1 MKQPTKLYILDA
13 SGYLYRSYFAIR
25 QMTNG
30 KGESTNA
37 LFGFIRSV
45 LKLIKDFSPTHVVA
59 VFDGPNNGSAR
70 TSMYADYKA
79 HRKKTPEDLLYQ
91 ITWAQKFC
99 RLMGIP
105 ELMEPGV
112 EADDTMGSVAQWA
125 AQQGCT
131 SYLCTS
137 DKDMCQLVNEQIFI
151 LNTFKENLIL
161 GTEEVTQQFRVTP
174 SQMVDYLAI
183 MGDTSDN
190 IPGLTGFGP
199 KTAADLLKQFGSLD
213 YLLEHPEEVSGKKK
227 QETLIQ
233 EKEKVLLS
241 RRLALID
248 TAVPFI
254 KELDF
259 FKLSPPNASEI
270 REFYSYMNFSSL
282 LREFD
287 ALPRAAQPAKEKK
300 NVQLA
305 EEEQIEF
312 SYELVDDAES
322 LEILVNRLAQEKS
335 ICLDTETTAIHP
347 MQAEL
352 VGIGLGMKAAQAWYI
367 PTNGKLGCDAV
378 IQALKPLIE
387 NPSIGF
393 YGHNLKYDYHIL
405 LNYGVTIAN
414 ISFDTMLASYLLNSH
429 SRQHSLDHLSLELFG
444 KVKTSIQELIGKG
457 KNQVTMREVPLERV
471 CRYCCE
477 DVDYTIRLKELL
489 SPQINTRGLHALF
502 YDIELPLLTVLAKME
517 REGIY
522 IDIPYLAHL
531 SQELNEEIGRI
542 AGEIY
547 TLADE
552 TFNLNSPKQLS
563 EILFNKLGISP
574 PKKTATGHS
583 TNAEVLESLKE
594 KHPIAAK
601 LLEYRT
607 LEKLRSTYAEKLPH
621 EVNPKTHRIH
631 CTFNQ
636 SMAATGRLSSQDPN
650 LQNIPVRTEIGRKIR
665 KGFRPQRSGWSYLSA
680 DYSQIELRLLAH
692 LSEDPA
698 LTEAFLS
705 GEDIHTFTASQILN
719 IPLEE
724 VTKEQRY
731 QAKAVNFGIMYG
743 QQAFGLSQELGIPPK
758 EAAAFIHMY
767 FERYRKVKEFL
778 ENNKALAHS
787 TGKAVTLLGR
797 ERLLPEINS
806 PNTHIRAMAERLA
819 VNTPIQGTQADLI
832 KMAML
837 EIDRGLKGQGFQARM
852 ILQIHDE
859 LLFELPDEEL
869 NEVKKFVHTIMAGII
884 PLKVPLVVDMNV
896 GKNWEEC

>member
-1 MKQPTKLYILDA
+1 MKQSTKLYILDA

-25 QMTNG
+25 QMTNS

-91 ITWAQKFC
+91 IIWAQKFC

-137 DKDMCQLVNEQIFI
+137 DKDMCQLVNEQILI

-161 GTEEVTQQFRVTP
+161 GTEEVTQQFGVTP

-183 MGDTSDN
+183 MGDASDN

-213 YLLEHPEEVSGKKK
+213 YLLEHTEEVPGKKK

-248 TAVPFI
+248 TAVPFT

-259 FKLSPPNASEI
+259 FKLSPPNAPEI

-282 LREFD
+282 LRDFD
-287 ALPRAAQPAKEKK
+287 AVPRAAQPAEEKAT
-300 NVQLA
+300 VRLA

-312 SYELVDDAES
+312 SYHLVDDAES

-352 VGIGLGMKAAQAWYI
+352 VGIGLGIKAGQAWYI

-393 YGHNLKYDYHIL
+393 YGHNLKYDYHVL

-471 CRYCCE
+471 CTYCCE

-489 SPQINTRGLHALF
+489 SPQINTRGLHSLF

-531 SQELNEEIGRI
+531 SQELNEEIRKI

-547 TLADE
+547 TLAGE

-563 EILFNKLGISP
+563 EILFNKLGIPP

-583 TNAEVLESLKE
+583 TNAEVLEGLKE

-665 KGFRPQRSGWSYLSA
+665 KGFRPQRPGWSYLSA

-719 IPLEE
+719 IPLEA

-758 EAAAFIHMY
+758 EAATFIHMY
-767 FERYRKVKEFL
+767 FERYRKVKEFI

-797 ERLLPEINS
+797 ERVLPEINS

-837 EIDRGLKGQGFQARM
+837 EIDRGLKEKGSRAQM

-859 LLFELPDEEL
+859 LLFELPDEEV
-869 NEVKKFVHTIMAGII
+869 NEVEKFVHDIMAGII